1 MKFIIATNNAKKLIE
16 LERILKPLGIDAVTA
31 KQEGIDLDDVEENG
45 ETFIE
50 NSFIKAD
57 AACKKSGLPAI
68 ADDSGICIDALDG
81 APGIYSA
88 RFAGDNA
95 TDDEK
100 NALILEKLKNVEQSN
115 RSAHYVSAISCVFPN
130 GDIIQ
135 VEGKCFG
142 EIAYEP
148 SGNGGFGYDPIFLYE
163 GRSFGEFTAEEKDK
177 VSHRGNSLRMLKDEL
192 TKYLEGNNAY
202 K

>member
-16 LERILKPLGIDAVTA
+16 LERILKPLGIEAVTA
-31 KQEGIDLDDVEENG
+31 KQEGISLDDVEENG
-45 ETFIE
+45 TTFIE

-57 AACKKSGLPAI
+57 AACKKTGFPAI

-88 RFAGDNA
+88 RFAGEDA
-95 TDDEK
+95 TDDDK
-100 NALILEKLKNVEQSN
+100 NALILEKLRNVEQN
-115 RSAHYVSAISCVFPN
+115 KRGAHYVSAISCVFPN
-130 GDIIQ
+130 GDKIQ

-148 SGNGGFGYDPIFLYE
+148 SGNGGFGYDPIFLYK
-163 GRSFGEFTAEEKDK
+163 GRSFGDFTPEEKDK
-177 VSHRGNSLRMLKDEL
+177 VSHRGNSLRMLKAEL
-192 TKYLEGNNAY
+192 TKYLEENNAY

>member
-16 LERILKPLGIDAVTA
+16 LERILKPLGIEAVTA
-31 KQEGIDLDDVEENG
+31 KQEGISLDDVEENG
-45 ETFIE
+45 TTFIE

-57 AACKKSGLPAI
+57 AACKKTGFPAI

-88 RFAGDNA
+88 RFAGEDA
-95 TDDEK
+95 TDDDK
-100 NALILEKLKNVEQSN
+100 NALILEKLRNVEQN
-115 RSAHYVSAISCVFPN
+115 KRGAHYVSAISCVFPN
-130 GDIIQ
+130 GDKIQ

-163 GRSFGEFTAEEKDK
+163 GRSFGDFTPEEKDK
-177 VSHRGNSLRMLKDEL
+177 VSHRGNSLRMLKEEL
-192 TKYLEGNNAY
+192 TKYLEENNAY

>member
-16 LERILKPLGIDAVTA
+16 LERILKPLGIEAVTA
-31 KQEGIDLDDVEENG
+31 KQEGISLDDVEENG
-45 ETFIE
+45 TTFIE

-57 AACKKSGLPAI
+57 AACKKTGFPAI

-88 RFAGDNA
+88 RFAGEDA
-95 TDDEK
+95 TDDDK
-100 NALILEKLKNVEQSN
+100 NALILEKLRNVEQN
-115 RSAHYVSAISCVFPN
+115 KRGAHYVSAISCVFPN
-130 GDIIQ
+130 GDKIQ

-163 GRSFGEFTAEEKDK
+163 GRSFGDFTPEEKDK
-177 VSHRGNSLRMLKDEL
+177 VSHRGNSLRMLKTEL
-192 TKYLEGNNAY
+192 TKYLEENNAY